1 MKLTT
6 KYTPIAVAMTM
17 LMASTVA
24 TAGGPGGPGN
34 GLGDPTLLVDLK
46 LNARADLGLSVSK
59 YENDTDVELERV
71 YDTDR
76 YIDVKG
82 DIDVVGEI
90 PVNSSS
96 ASLTSQNQN
105 NYRNKSINYLTDNDA
120 KAEEN
125 GLQGASGNIGLNIT
139 AGDNNAQDNSASLS
153 KVDAAFVFAA
163 ADSISNQNAERNTYF
178 NHGVRNDAVMGGN
191 TLRDASGNIAVNIS
205 AGNSNL
211 QANSLAASVN
221 TSGTMAEATV
231 SSQQTQDHNFT
242 MNKGMLEKVYDTV
255 NVTMRGGMRGTYE
268 GTSDQIGDVYP
279 DIWTG
284 DTHPDGNQTGHFD
297 LDTATQGGSDLND
310 DGGALAFS
318 EAGTIGLRGVFTG
331 QVVTARWIV
340 RPHHNNANFG
350 GDALR
355 GASGNIG
362 VNIAAGT
369 NNLQGNHLS
378 IAAATGPGAPGNG
391 GGGGEAP

>member
-1 MKLTT
+1 MKLST
-6 KYTPIAVAMTM
+6 KYTPIAVA
-17 LMASTVA
+17 LAALAAGPAMA
-24 TAGGPGGPGN
+24 GQPGHSG
-34 GLGDPTLLVDLK
+34 TLDVGILVDAK
-46 LNARADLGLSVSK
+46 VNARADLGLSVSK
-59 YENDTDVELERV
+59 YKNDTDVEVEKV

-76 YIDVKG
+76 YVDVKG
-82 DIDVVGEI
+82 DIDVDGLINVE
-90 PVNSSS
+90 SSS

-105 NYRNKSINYLTDNDA
+105 NYKNKALNFLTDNN
-120 KAEEN
+120 AESVEN

-139 AGDNNAQDNSASLS
+139 AGDNNAQDNSAALS
-153 KVDAAFVFAA
+153 KVDAEFVFAA

-178 NHGVRNDAVMGGN
+178 NYGAQNNATLGGN
-191 TLRDASGNIAVNIS
+191 TLRDASGNIAVNVA

-231 SSQQTQDHNFT
+231 SSMQTQDHNFT
-242 MNKGMLEKVYDTV
+242 DNKGMLKKVYDTV
-255 NVTMRGGMRGTYE
+255 NVTMRGGMRGRYE
-268 GTSDQIGDVYP
+268 GTSDQIGDIYP

-284 DTHPDGNQTGHFD
+284 DGHPDGTQIGHVD
-297 LDTATQGGSDLND
+297 IDSDVQGAQDLNG
-310 DGGALAFS
+310 DGGAFAFS
-318 EAGTIGLRGVFTG
+318 EEGTIGLRGVFTG

-340 RPHHNNANFG
+340 RPHQNNATLS

-378 IAAATGPGAPGNG
+378 IAAATGGPAGGG
-391 GGGGEAP
+391 GGGGEQ